1 MGIFSEPVQPIT
13 VQGVDQSGNP
23 VTLTLNEDGTSLV
36 SDVDVMDL
44 LRNILRELKL
54 HSLLLQEGF
63 ATTSGIDSIDEETD
77 Y

>member
-63 ATTSGIDSIDEETD
+63 ATSSGIDSIDEETN

>member
-63 ATTSGIDSIDEETD
+63 ATSSGIDSIDEETD